1 MPSRSR
7 FSTHTL
13 PGAVVLLLAAACG
26 GSTDIITPPPP
37 PTAGFVLSVV
47 PTQDDLATA
56 TVLGWQGGIPAAA
69 VTLTSKNAS
78 IAPRSFTSS
87 AQGTVTIPDLV
98 AGDYVVEA
106 TRWLTAAELATLPA
120 GDDGYGFT
128 TLQSLRVGTA
138 SSGDQL
144 RVPASRRKSLVI
156 SEWFFNTGLVPGIGS
171 YGYGGYIEL
180 YNNADTTVYLD
191 GMRIGEAY
199 SIDVVLPYASC
210 AEQAAIKADPNFLWA
225 QPWERFPGTG
235 RDTPLGPGETVVVAT
250 DAIDHRPLVP
260 DGLDLSSADFEF
272 AGFADVD
279 NPAVPNMIND
289 GLHTSQ
295 RGHGFIADVGVSV
308 MFVAA
313 PLALQ
318 GLGMRRGPGTTLD
331 YLGFPRNLV
340 LDVVALRGTWV
351 SPTPECLPI
360 VHSQFD
366 RESERLMNSVYGT
379 GYKESIQRR
388 VRSVPGVARPILQV
402 TRATRADFFAGARSP
417 GTVQP

>member
-1 MPSRSR
+1 MPSRSW
-7 FSTHTL
+7 FS
-13 PGAVVLLLAAACG
+13 AVLFLAAACG

-37 PTAGFVLSVV
+37 PTAGFTLSIV

-56 TVLGWQGGIPAAA
+56 AALGWQSGIPGAA
-69 VTLTSKNAS
+69 VTLTSKS
-78 IAPRSFTSS
+78 PGIAPRSFTSS

-106 TRWLTAAELATLPA
+106 TRWLSTAELATLPT

-138 SSGDQL
+138 SSGDRL
-144 RVPASRRKSLVI
+144 SVPASRQKSLVI
-156 SEWFFNTGLVPGIGS
+156 SEWFFNTGWVPGIGS
-171 YGYGGYIEL
+171 YPHGGYIEL

-210 AEQAAIKADPNFLWA
+210 AEQATVKADPDFLWSGR
-225 QPWERFPGTG
+225 WERFPGSG
-235 RDTPLGPGETVVVAT
+235 RDTPLGPGKAVVVAT
-250 DAIDHRPLVP
+250 DGIDHRPLVP
-260 DGLDLSSADFEF
+260 DGLDLSGADFEF

-279 NPAVPNMIND
+279 NPGVPNMIND
-289 GLHTSQ
+289 GLRTSQ
-295 RGHGFIADVGVSV
+295 KGHGFTADIGVSV
-308 MFVAA
+308 MFIAA
-313 PLALQ
+313 PLALD

-340 LDVVALRGTWV
+340 LDVVAVRDQWV
-351 SPTPECLPI
+351 SATPECLPI

-379 GYKESIQRR
+379 GYKESIQRH
-388 VRSVPGVARPILQV
+388 VRSIPGVAHPILQ
-402 TRATRADFFAGARSP
+402 ATRSTRTDFFAGPRTP
-417 GTVQP
+417 GLVQP